1 MNKNKKINKE
11 KTLALV
17 LAGGLV
23 TSTLNVVNTSADMIQ
38 DVNLVESVS
47 TSNESVI
54 PNQTLNFDKSKPS
67 DITITGVKF
76 NSKNLNSISITD
88 ENGKPQNIELS
99 NVKKDES
106 NGTITIPS
114 NVISNLNLT
123 VGVHAISVHFSDGSA
138 TIGAVSVNVIDSNSA
153 VNPPKDDNTIVVP
166 PVTPPSDDKND
177 KEDTITKKPTIEY
190 QKLTF
195 DMNNKQD
202 LVVSNVNFDNT
213 KLEYI
218 YINGKE
224 ISATELKI
232 ENDKIIIPSNVISNV
247 ISVEGN
253 YTISFKFSEGSSLIN
268 AVDIEVK
275 DKNVIV
281 PPVTPP
287 SGDTVTPPSDDT
299 VTPPS
304 DDTVTPP
311 SGDTV
316 TPPSDDTVT
325 PPSDDTVTP
334 PSDDTV
340 TPPSDDTVTPPSI
353 DKENTIVIDKN
364 NLKSI
369 EIPNFIPSGSNVK
382 FVTINGK
389 KLPVKY
395 MNIRTASNEEIT
407 PAVYVYGDK
416 LVIPVEVLKY
426 VGIDVDKYDIEATLE
441 DGTTVSKSIQL
452 EVINSSNK
460 EDDKITEKPSD
471 NNQIT
476 NKPSNKPSNNEI
488 ANGNANKNDSIKLEN
503 SSNNKLPNTG
513 AAVSSGLIGSLS
525 TLIGAVLLRKK
536 K

>member
-11 KTLALV
+11 KSLALV

-177 KEDTITKKPTIEY
+177 KEDTITKKPTIKY

-287 SGDTVTPPSDDT
+287 SG
-299 VTPPS
+299 
-304 DDTVTPP
+304 
-311 SGDTV
+311 
-316 TPPSDDTVT
+316 
-325 PPSDDTVTP
+325 
-334 PSDDTV
+334 DTV

>member
-38 DVNLVESVS
+38 DVNLVQSVS

-88 ENGKPQNIELS
+88 ENGQPQNIELS

-106 NGTITIPS
+106 NGTITLPS
-114 NVISNLNLT
+114 NVISNLT
-123 VGVHAISVHFSDGSA
+123 VGVHAISLHFSDGSA

-177 KEDTITKKPTIEY
+177 KEDTITKKPTIKY

-247 ISVEGN
+247 ISVKGN

-287 SGDTVTPPSDDT
+287 SG
-299 VTPPS
+299 
-304 DDTVTPP
+304 
-311 SGDTV
+311 
-316 TPPSDDTVT
+316 
-325 PPSDDTVTP
+325 
-334 PSDDTV
+334 DTV

-460 EDDKITEKPSD
+460 EDDKVTEKPSD

>member
-287 SGDTVTPPSDDT
+287 SGDTVTPPS
-299 VTPPS
+299 
-304 DDTVTPP
+304 
-311 SGDTV
+311 
-316 TPPSDDTVT
+316 
-325 PPSDDTVTP
+325 
-334 PSDDTV
+334 
-340 TPPSDDTVTPPSI
+340 I

>member
-54 PNQTLNFDKSKPS
+54 PNQTLNFDKSNPS

-76 NSKNLNSISITD
+76 NSKDLKSISITN
-88 ENGKPQNIELS
+88 EKGEPINFKLNEI
-99 NVKKDES
+99 NVDKDS
-106 NGTITIPS
+106 ATITIPS
-114 NVISNLNLT
+114 NVVSNLNLT

-177 KEDTITKKPTIEY
+177 KEDTITKKPTIKY

-195 DMNNKQD
+195 DMNNKQN

-287 SGDTVTPPSDDT
+287 S
-299 VTPPS
+299 

-311 SGDTV
+311 SGDM
-316 TPPSDDTVT
+316 
-325 PPSDDTVTP
+325 
-334 PSDDTV
+334 
-340 TPPSDDTVTPPSI
+340 VTPPSI

-364 NLKSI
+364 NLKNI
-369 EIPNFIPSGSNVK
+369 EIPNFIPVGSKVK

-407 PAVYVYGDK
+407 PAIYVYGDK

-460 EDDKITEKPSD
+460 EDDKITENPSD

-488 ANGNANKNDSIKLEN
+488 ANGNANKNDSTKLEN

>member
-123 VGVHAISVHFSDGSA
+123 VGVHAISLHFSDGSA
-138 TIGAVSVNVIDSNSA
+138 TIGAVSVNVIDSNSP

-177 KEDTITKKPTIEY
+177 KEDTITKKPTIKY

-287 SGDTVTPPSDDT
+287 SG
-299 VTPPS
+299 
-304 DDTVTPP
+304 
-311 SGDTV
+311 
-316 TPPSDDTVT
+316 
-325 PPSDDTVTP
+325 
-334 PSDDTV
+334 
-340 TPPSDDTVTPPSI
+340 DTVTPPSI

-460 EDDKITEKPSD
+460 EDDKVTEKPSD

>member
-47 TSNESVI
+47 TSTESVI

-76 NSKNLNSISITD
+76 NSKDLKSISITN
-88 ENGKPQNIELS
+88 EKGEPINFKLNEI
-99 NVKKDES
+99 NVDKDS
-106 NGTITIPS
+106 ATITIPS
-114 NVISNLNLT
+114 NVVSNLNLT
-123 VGVHAISVHFSDGSA
+123 VGVHAISLHFSDDSA

-213 KLEYI
+213 KLKYI

-281 PPVTPP
+281 PP
-287 SGDTVTPPSDDT
+287 
-299 VTPPS
+299 
-304 DDTVTPP
+304 
-311 SGDTV
+311 
-316 TPPSDDTVT
+316 
-325 PPSDDTVTP
+325 
-334 PSDDTV
+334 V

-452 EVINSSNK
+452 QVINSSNK
-460 EDDKITEKPSD
+460 EDDKVTEKPSD

-476 NKPSNKPSNNEI
+476 NKPSNNDI

-513 AAVSSGLIGSLS
+513 AAVSSGLIGLLS

>member
-287 SGDTVTPPSDDT
+287 SN
-299 VTPPS
+299 
-304 DDTVTPP
+304 DTVTPP
-311 SGDTV
+311 SG
-316 TPPSDDTVT
+316 
-325 PPSDDTVTP
+325 
-334 PSDDTV
+334 
-340 TPPSDDTVTPPSI
+340 DTVTPPSI

-460 EDDKITEKPSD
+460 EDDKVTEKPSD

>member
-11 KTLALV
+11 KSLALV

-166 PVTPPSDDKND
+166 PVTPPSDDEND

-287 SGDTVTPPSDDT
+287 SG
-299 VTPPS
+299 
-304 DDTVTPP
+304 
-311 SGDTV
+311 
-316 TPPSDDTVT
+316 
-325 PPSDDTVTP
+325 
-334 PSDDTV
+334 DTV

-476 NKPSNKPSNNEI
+476 NKPSNNEI

>member
-287 SGDTVTPPSDDT
+287 SGDTVTPPS
-299 VTPPS
+299 
-304 DDTVTPP
+304 
-311 SGDTV
+311 
-316 TPPSDDTVT
+316 
-325 PPSDDTVTP
+325 
-334 PSDDTV
+334 
-340 TPPSDDTVTPPSI
+340 I

-471 NNQIT
+471 NNQII

>member
-54 PNQTLNFDKSKPS
+54 PNQTLNFDKSNPS

-76 NSKNLNSISITD
+76 NSKDLKSISITN
-88 ENGKPQNIELS
+88 EKGEPINFKLNEI
-99 NVKKDES
+99 NVDKDS
-106 NGTITIPS
+106 ATITIPS
-114 NVISNLNLT
+114 NVVSNLNLT

-287 SGDTVTPPSDDT
+287 SGDTVTPPS
-299 VTPPS
+299 
-304 DDTVTPP
+304 
-311 SGDTV
+311 
-316 TPPSDDTVT
+316 
-325 PPSDDTVTP
+325 
-334 PSDDTV
+334 
-340 TPPSDDTVTPPSI
+340 I

-364 NLKSI
+364 NLKNI
-369 EIPNFIPSGSNVK
+369 EIPNFIPVGSKVK

-460 EDDKITEKPSD
+460 EDDKITENPSD

>member
-76 NSKNLNSISITD
+76 NIKNLKSISITD
-88 ENGKPQNIELS
+88 ENGQPQNIELS

-247 ISVEGN
+247 ISVKGN

-304 DDTVTPP
+304 
-311 SGDTV
+311 
-316 TPPSDDTVT
+316 
-325 PPSDDTVTP
+325 
-334 PSDDTV
+334 
-340 TPPSDDTVTPPSI
+340 I

-364 NLKSI
+364 NLNSI

-460 EDDKITEKPSD
+460 EDDKVTEKPSD

>member
-47 TSNESVI
+47 ISNESVI

-304 DDTVTPP
+304 
-311 SGDTV
+311 
-316 TPPSDDTVT
+316 
-325 PPSDDTVTP
+325 
-334 PSDDTV
+334 
-340 TPPSDDTVTPPSI
+340 I

>member
-11 KTLALV
+11 KSLALV

-166 PVTPPSDDKND
+166 PVTPPSDDEND

-287 SGDTVTPPSDDT
+287 SG
-299 VTPPS
+299 
-304 DDTVTPP
+304 
-311 SGDTV
+311 
-316 TPPSDDTVT
+316 
-325 PPSDDTVTP
+325 
-334 PSDDTV
+334 DTV

>member
-76 NSKNLNSISITD
+76 NSKNLKSISITN

-304 DDTVTPP
+304 
-311 SGDTV
+311 
-316 TPPSDDTVT
+316 
-325 PPSDDTVTP
+325 
-334 PSDDTV
+334 
-340 TPPSDDTVTPPSI
+340 I

>member
-123 VGVHAISVHFSDGSA
+123 VGVHAISLHFSDGSA

-304 DDTVTPP
+304 
-311 SGDTV
+311 
-316 TPPSDDTVT
+316 
-325 PPSDDTVTP
+325 
-334 PSDDTV
+334 
-340 TPPSDDTVTPPSI
+340 I

-452 EVINSSNK
+452 QVINSSNK

>member
-38 DVNLVESVS
+38 DVNLVQSVS

-304 DDTVTPP
+304 
-311 SGDTV
+311 
-316 TPPSDDTVT
+316 
-325 PPSDDTVTP
+325 
-334 PSDDTV
+334 
-340 TPPSDDTVTPPSI
+340 I

>member
-67 DITITGVKF
+67 DITITGFKF

-138 TIGAVSVNVIDSNSA
+138 TIGAVSVNVIDSNSP

-177 KEDTITKKPTIEY
+177 KEDTITKKPTIKY

-287 SGDTVTPPSDDT
+287 SG
-299 VTPPS
+299 
-304 DDTVTPP
+304 
-311 SGDTV
+311 
-316 TPPSDDTVT
+316 
-325 PPSDDTVTP
+325 
-334 PSDDTV
+334 
-340 TPPSDDTVTPPSI
+340 DTVTPPSI

-460 EDDKITEKPSD
+460 EDDKVTEKPSD

>member
-47 TSNESVI
+47 TSTESVI

-76 NSKNLNSISITD
+76 NSKDLKSISITN
-88 ENGKPQNIELS
+88 EKGEPINFKLNEI
-99 NVKKDES
+99 NVDKDS
-106 NGTITIPS
+106 ATITIPS
-114 NVISNLNLT
+114 NVVSNLNLT

-287 SGDTVTPPSDDT
+287 SGDTVTPPS
-299 VTPPS
+299 
-304 DDTVTPP
+304 
-311 SGDTV
+311 
-316 TPPSDDTVT
+316 
-325 PPSDDTVTP
+325 
-334 PSDDTV
+334 
-340 TPPSDDTVTPPSI
+340 I

-460 EDDKITEKPSD
+460 EDDKVTEKPSD

>member
-11 KTLALV
+11 KSLALV

-38 DVNLVESVS
+38 DVNLVEFVS

-304 DDTVTPP
+304 
-311 SGDTV
+311 
-316 TPPSDDTVT
+316 
-325 PPSDDTVTP
+325 
-334 PSDDTV
+334 
-340 TPPSDDTVTPPSI
+340 I

-525 TLIGAVLLRKK
+525 TLIGTVLLRKK

>member
-304 DDTVTPP
+304 
-311 SGDTV
+311 
-316 TPPSDDTVT
+316 
-325 PPSDDTVTP
+325 
-334 PSDDTV
+334 
-340 TPPSDDTVTPPSI
+340 I

-460 EDDKITEKPSD
+460 EDDKVTEKPSD

-503 SSNNKLPNTG
+503 SLNNKLPNTG

>member
-304 DDTVTPP
+304 
-311 SGDTV
+311 
-316 TPPSDDTVT
+316 
-325 PPSDDTVTP
+325 
-334 PSDDTV
+334 
-340 TPPSDDTVTPPSI
+340 I

-407 PAVYVYGDK
+407 PAIYVYGDK

>member
-67 DITITGVKF
+67 DITITGIKF

-287 SGDTVTPPSDDT
+287 SGDTVTPPS
-299 VTPPS
+299 
-304 DDTVTPP
+304 
-311 SGDTV
+311 
-316 TPPSDDTVT
+316 
-325 PPSDDTVTP
+325 
-334 PSDDTV
+334 
-340 TPPSDDTVTPPSI
+340 I

>member
-76 NSKNLNSISITD
+76 NSKDLNSISITD

-304 DDTVTPP
+304 
-311 SGDTV
+311 
-316 TPPSDDTVT
+316 
-325 PPSDDTVTP
+325 
-334 PSDDTV
+334 
-340 TPPSDDTVTPPSI
+340 I

>member
-304 DDTVTPP
+304 
-311 SGDTV
+311 
-316 TPPSDDTVT
+316 
-325 PPSDDTVTP
+325 
-334 PSDDTV
+334 
-340 TPPSDDTVTPPSI
+340 I

>member
-123 VGVHAISVHFSDGSA
+123 VGVHAISLHFSDDSA

-287 SGDTVTPPSDDT
+287 SG
-299 VTPPS
+299 
-304 DDTVTPP
+304 
-311 SGDTV
+311 
-316 TPPSDDTVT
+316 
-325 PPSDDTVTP
+325 
-334 PSDDTV
+334 DTV

>member
-38 DVNLVESVS
+38 DVNLVQSVS

-287 SGDTVTPPSDDT
+287 SN
-299 VTPPS
+299 
-304 DDTVTPP
+304 DTVTPP
-311 SGDTV
+311 SG
-316 TPPSDDTVT
+316 
-325 PPSDDTVTP
+325 
-334 PSDDTV
+334 
-340 TPPSDDTVTPPSI
+340 DTVTPPSI

-452 EVINSSNK
+452 QVINSSNK
-460 EDDKITEKPSD
+460 EDDKVTEKPSD

>member
-76 NSKNLNSISITD
+76 NSKNLKSISITN
-88 ENGKPQNIELS
+88 EKGEPINFKLNEI
-99 NVKKDES
+99 NVDKDS
-106 NGTITIPS
+106 ATITIPS
-114 NVISNLNLT
+114 NVVSNLNLT
-123 VGVHAISVHFSDGSA
+123 VGVHAISLHFSDDSA

-224 ISATELKI
+224 ISAKELKI

-247 ISVEGN
+247 ISVKGN

-281 PPVTPP
+281 PP
-287 SGDTVTPPSDDT
+287 
-299 VTPPS
+299 
-304 DDTVTPP
+304 
-311 SGDTV
+311 
-316 TPPSDDTVT
+316 
-325 PPSDDTVTP
+325 
-334 PSDDTV
+334 V

-452 EVINSSNK
+452 QVINSSNK
-460 EDDKITEKPSD
+460 EDDKVTEKPSD

>member
-47 TSNESVI
+47 TSTESVI
-54 PNQTLNFDKSKPS
+54 PNQTLNVDKSKPS

-76 NSKNLNSISITD
+76 NSKDLKSISITN
-88 ENGKPQNIELS
+88 EKGEPINFKLNEI
-99 NVKKDES
+99 NVDKDS
-106 NGTITIPS
+106 ATITIPS
-114 NVISNLNLT
+114 NVVSNLNLT
-123 VGVHAISVHFSDGSA
+123 VGVHAISLHFSDDSA

-213 KLEYI
+213 KLKYI

-281 PPVTPP
+281 PP
-287 SGDTVTPPSDDT
+287 
-299 VTPPS
+299 
-304 DDTVTPP
+304 
-311 SGDTV
+311 
-316 TPPSDDTVT
+316 
-325 PPSDDTVTP
+325 
-334 PSDDTV
+334 V

-452 EVINSSNK
+452 QVINSSNK
-460 EDDKITEKPSD
+460 EDDKVTEKPSY

-476 NKPSNKPSNNEI
+476 NKPSNNEI

-513 AAVSSGLIGSLS
+513 AAVSSGLIGLLS

>member
-11 KTLALV
+11 KSLALV

-304 DDTVTPP
+304 
-311 SGDTV
+311 
-316 TPPSDDTVT
+316 
-325 PPSDDTVTP
+325 
-334 PSDDTV
+334 
-340 TPPSDDTVTPPSI
+340 I

>member
-67 DITITGVKF
+67 DITITGFKF

-123 VGVHAISVHFSDGSA
+123 VGVHAISLHFSDGSA
-138 TIGAVSVNVIDSNSA
+138 TIGAVSVNVIDSNSP

-177 KEDTITKKPTIEY
+177 KEDTITKKPTIKY

-281 PPVTPP
+281 PP
-287 SGDTVTPPSDDT
+287 
-299 VTPPS
+299 
-304 DDTVTPP
+304 
-311 SGDTV
+311 
-316 TPPSDDTVT
+316 
-325 PPSDDTVTP
+325 
-334 PSDDTV
+334 V

-452 EVINSSNK
+452 QVINSSNK
-460 EDDKITEKPSD
+460 EDDKVTEKPSD

>member
-47 TSNESVI
+47 TSTESVI

-76 NSKNLNSISITD
+76 NSKDLKSISITN
-88 ENGKPQNIELS
+88 EKGEPINFKLNEI
-99 NVKKDES
+99 NVDKDS
-106 NGTITIPS
+106 ATITIPS
-114 NVISNLNLT
+114 NVVSNLNLT
-123 VGVHAISVHFSDGSA
+123 VGVHAISLHFSDDSA

-166 PVTPPSDDKND
+166 PVTPPS
-177 KEDTITKKPTIEY
+177 
-190 QKLTF
+190 
-195 DMNNKQD
+195 
-202 LVVSNVNFDNT
+202 
-213 KLEYI
+213 
-218 YINGKE
+218 
-224 ISATELKI
+224 
-232 ENDKIIIPSNVISNV
+232 
-247 ISVEGN
+247 
-253 YTISFKFSEGSSLIN
+253 
-268 AVDIEVK
+268 
-275 DKNVIV
+275 
-281 PPVTPP
+281 
-287 SGDTVTPPSDDT
+287 GDTVTPPS
-299 VTPPS
+299 
-304 DDTVTPP
+304 
-311 SGDTV
+311 G
-316 TPPSDDTVT
+316 
-325 PPSDDTVTP
+325 
-334 PSDDTV
+334 
-340 TPPSDDTVTPPSI
+340 DTVTPPSI

-452 EVINSSNK
+452 QVINSSNK
-460 EDDKITEKPSD
+460 EDDKVTEKPSD

>member
-1 MNKNKKINKE
+1 MNKKKKINKE

-304 DDTVTPP
+304 
-311 SGDTV
+311 
-316 TPPSDDTVT
+316 
-325 PPSDDTVTP
+325 
-334 PSDDTV
+334 
-340 TPPSDDTVTPPSI
+340 I

-369 EIPNFIPSGSNVK
+369 EIPNFIPIGSNVK

>member
-123 VGVHAISVHFSDGSA
+123 IGVHAISVHFSDGSA

-287 SGDTVTPPSDDT
+287 SG
-299 VTPPS
+299 
-304 DDTVTPP
+304 
-311 SGDTV
+311 
-316 TPPSDDTVT
+316 
-325 PPSDDTVTP
+325 
-334 PSDDTV
+334 DTV

>member
-195 DMNNKQD
+195 DMNNNQD

-287 SGDTVTPPSDDT
+287 SG
-299 VTPPS
+299 
-304 DDTVTPP
+304 
-311 SGDTV
+311 
-316 TPPSDDTVT
+316 
-325 PPSDDTVTP
+325 
-334 PSDDTV
+334 DTV

>member
-304 DDTVTPP
+304 
-311 SGDTV
+311 
-316 TPPSDDTVT
+316 
-325 PPSDDTVTP
+325 
-334 PSDDTV
+334 
-340 TPPSDDTVTPPSI
+340 I

-369 EIPNFIPSGSNVK
+369 EIPNFIPIGSNVK

-452 EVINSSNK
+452 QVINSSNK

>member
-166 PVTPPSDDKND
+166 PVTPPLDDKND

-287 SGDTVTPPSDDT
+287 SG
-299 VTPPS
+299 
-304 DDTVTPP
+304 
-311 SGDTV
+311 
-316 TPPSDDTVT
+316 
-325 PPSDDTVTP
+325 
-334 PSDDTV
+334 DTV

-476 NKPSNKPSNNEI
+476 NKPSNKPLNNEI

>member
-47 TSNESVI
+47 TYNESVI

-76 NSKNLNSISITD
+76 NSKDLNSISITNEKGD
-88 ENGKPQNIELS
+88 QINFKLNEINID
-99 NVKKDES
+99 KDS
-106 NGTITIPS
+106 ATITIPS

-123 VGVHAISVHFSDGSA
+123 VGVHAISLHFSDGSA
-138 TIGAVSVNVIDSNSA
+138 TIGAVSVNVIDSNSP

-177 KEDTITKKPTIEY
+177 KEDTITKKPTIKY

-287 SGDTVTPPSDDT
+287 SGDTVTPPS
-299 VTPPS
+299 
-304 DDTVTPP
+304 
-311 SGDTV
+311 
-316 TPPSDDTVT
+316 
-325 PPSDDTVTP
+325 
-334 PSDDTV
+334 
-340 TPPSDDTVTPPSI
+340 I

-382 FVTINGK
+382 FVTINSK

-460 EDDKITEKPSD
+460 EDDKVTEKPSD

>member
-67 DITITGVKF
+67 DITITGIKF

-304 DDTVTPP
+304 
-311 SGDTV
+311 
-316 TPPSDDTVT
+316 
-325 PPSDDTVTP
+325 
-334 PSDDTV
+334 
-340 TPPSDDTVTPPSI
+340 I

-369 EIPNFIPSGSNVK
+369 EIPNFIPIGSNVK

>member
-253 YTISFKFSEGSSLIN
+253 YTISFKFSEGISLIN

-287 SGDTVTPPSDDT
+287 SG
-299 VTPPS
+299 
-304 DDTVTPP
+304 
-311 SGDTV
+311 
-316 TPPSDDTVT
+316 
-325 PPSDDTVTP
+325 
-334 PSDDTV
+334 DTV

-452 EVINSSNK
+452 QVINSSNK
-460 EDDKITEKPSD
+460 EDDKVTEKPSD

-488 ANGNANKNDSIKLEN
+488 ANGNANKNNSIKLEN